1 MNKTKALG
9 QHFLND
15 RSILRKIVDIIAP
28 RKDELVIE
36 IGAGKG
42 ALTFPLA
49 DRAGRVIAIEKD
61 KDLVPFLREGKKE
74 NIVVLE
80 QDVLRVD
87 FRNLVADEAA
97 FCSQVKLAGNLPYSI
112 SSPLLFKVLKDKELF
127 SACVFLLQKEVAER
141 LGAQPGSKNYA
152 PLSILFQLHF
162 DVRLC
167 FTLAPGAFSPP
178 PKVRSTLVSLEKRPR
193 PLFEISDEDRFRRFL
208 RTAFA
213 QRRKTLLNNLKSSPF
228 PPGFLKE
235 AFRRLSLKE
244 TLRAEQLSI
253 AQFVALFEMLSA
265 HLDSPGQLFG
275 KGKATRER
283 R

>member
-1 MNKTKALG
+1 MSKTKALG

-15 RSILRKIVDIIAP
+15 RSILRKIVDILDP
-28 RKDELVIE
+28 KKDELVIE

-61 KDLVPFLREGKKE
+61 KDLIPFLLDNQRA
-74 NIVVLE
+74 NLVVR
-80 QDVLRVD
+80 QGDILRLD

-97 FCSQVKLAGNLPYSI
+97 FRGQVKLAGNLPYSI
-112 SSPLLFKVLKDKELF
+112 SSPLLFKVLEDKELF

-213 QRRKTLLNNLKSSPF
+213 QRRKTLLNNLKSAPF

-235 AFRRLSLKE
+235 AFHRLSLKE
-244 TLRAEQLSI
+244 TVRAEQLSI
-253 AQFVALFEMLSA
+253 AQFVALFELISGA
-265 HLDSPGQLFG
+265 
-275 KGKATRER
+275 
-283 R
+283 